1 MSPVPAE
8 RLLEVLSFRADS
20 SAEPDQAFG
29 LWRDFI
35 RPIFDVELA
44 EQASFASFGTTA
56 EAVHLGQAVIY
67 VCQSSSQTFLR
78 RPADIVV
85 SGLDHIMVQ
94 LYTAGSFTG
103 DCDGR
108 SVAVSS
114 GDVLFLDLARL
125 SITRVS
131 AFTAITLVLPRAKL
145 AKPLQTRSPRNGAA
159 GRGGLDP
166 VSRRQLAGHSAPRRA
181 AIAASGGGGRRRRR
195 SARRGEPG
203 DRDRGRSKPPRYAPF
218 VVAPKTISSFI

>member
-35 RPIFDVELA
+35 RPIFDVEPA

-114 GDVLFLDLARL
+114 GDVLFLDLAWP

-145 AKPLQTRSPRNGAA
+145 AKPLQTRDLHGTVLQGVAA
-159 GRGGLDP
+159 WT
-166 VSRRQLAGHSAPRRA
+166 QFLAGSLQVIAHLAGQLSPLQAAAAVDAVALLVEASRGTVTGADRNRLAARHS
-181 AIAASGGGGRRRRR
+181 S
-195 SARRGEPG
+195 
-203 DRDRGRSKPPRYAPF
+203 
-218 VVAPKTISSFI
+218 